1 MIKKWNIFLE
11 SYSDKELSEIKDKVG
26 EFMGEKEI
34 NDLIKSSILKDI
46 MEFLLKYTEWRYDKI
61 SKEIYTWYKKE
72 FDEEPGWVGSNWES
86 KLLRKS
92 YGDKA
97 VIISNAIDFYTQIK
111 DEFETDGQM
120 PGYPKISQI
129 SKDVELISVS
139 TLDQIEFYEVYE
151 NSFYII
157 VRLGSDNQLNVE
169 SLEILNDE
177 LVPLCAR
184 IKDQLNLKNEFI
196 KFDEDEAFGIT
207 LGFVNI

>member
-46 MEFLLKYTEWRYDKI
+46 MDSILKYTEWRYDNI

-72 FDEEPGWVGSNWES
+72 FDEEPSWVGSNWES

-92 YGDKA
+92 YGDKS
-97 VIISNAIDFYTQIK
+97 VIISNAIDFYNQIK
-111 DEFETDGQM
+111 DEFETEGEM
-120 PGYPKISQI
+120 SGYPKISQV

-139 TLDQIEFYEVYE
+139 TLDKIEFYEVYE
-151 NSFYII
+151 NSFYVII
-157 VRLGSDNQLNVE
+157 RLGSNEKLNVE
-169 SLEILNDE
+169 SLETLSDE
-177 LVPLCAR
+177 LIPLCAR

-196 KFDEDEAFGIT
+196 NFEEDEIT

>member
-11 SYSDKELSEIKDKVG
+11 SYTDKELSEIKDKVG

-86 KLLRKS
+86 KLIRKS

-97 VIISNAIDFYTQIK
+97 VIIFKAIDFYTQIK
-111 DEFETDGQM
+111 DEFGTD
-120 PGYPKISQI
+120 GYPKISEI
-129 SKDVELISVS
+129 SKDVELIAVS

-157 VRLGSDNQLNVE
+157 IRLGSDNQLNVE
-169 SLEILNDE
+169 SLDILSDE
-177 LVPLCAR
+177 LVPMCAR

>member
-11 SYSDKELSEIKDKVG
+11 SYTDKELSEIKDKVG

-46 MEFLLKYTEWRYDKI
+46 MEFILKYTEWRYDKI

-72 FDEEPGWVGSNWES
+72 FDEEPSWVGSNWES
-86 KLLRKS
+86 KLIRKS

-97 VIISNAIDFYTQIK
+97 VIISNAIDFYNKIK

-129 SKDVELISVS
+129 SKDVELIAVS

-157 VRLGSDNQLNVE
+157 IRLGSDNELNID
-169 SLEILNDE
+169 SLEVLNDE

>member
-46 MEFLLKYTEWRYDKI
+46 MDSILKYTEWRYDNI

-72 FDEEPGWVGSNWES
+72 FDEEPSWVGSNWES

-92 YGDKA
+92 YGDKS
-97 VIISNAIDFYTQIK
+97 VIISNAIDFYNQIK
-111 DEFETDGQM
+111 DEFETEGEM
-120 PGYPKISQI
+120 SGYPKISQV

-139 TLDQIEFYEVYE
+139 TLDKIEFYEVYE
-151 NSFYII
+151 NSFYVII
-157 VRLGSDNQLNVE
+157 RLGSNEKLNVE
-169 SLEILNDE
+169 SLETLSDE
-177 LVPLCAR
+177 LIPLCAR

-196 KFDEDEAFGIT
+196 KFDEDEIT